1 MENGKNK
8 DSEGFKK
15 KLEDIGSSLSA
26 ALRDVKSDEDFA
38 YVVLHMKEMM
48 PGITDEEAK
57 AGLKLA
63 SQTLGS
69 SPAISKDDPNAMY
82 NQMPTGSGA
91 LSPTNEAFA
100 RMVKLANL
108 K

>member
-1 MENGKNK
+1 MENGENK

-57 AGLKLA
+57 GGLKLA
-63 SQTLGS
+63 SQVLGS
-69 SPAISKDDPNAMY
+69 SPAVSKKSPNAMY
-82 NQMPTGSGA
+82 PGMPG
-91 LSPTNEAFA
+91 PKNEAFA

>member
-1 MENGKNK
+1 
-8 DSEGFKK
+8 
-15 KLEDIGSSLSA
+15 
-26 ALRDVKSDEDFA
+26 
-38 YVVLHMKEMM
+38 MKEMM
-48 PGITDEEAK
+48 PSLTNDMAK

-63 SQTLGS
+63 SQTLSS
-69 SPAISKDDPNAMY
+69 SPAVSKDSPNAMY
-82 NQMPTGSGA
+82 DQMPTGSGA

>member
-1 MENGKNK
+1 MENGENK

-15 KLEDIGSSLSA
+15 KLEDIGSSLST
-26 ALRDVKSDEDFA
+26 ALRGVKSDEDFA

-48 PGITDEEAK
+48 PSLTNDMAK

-63 SQTLGS
+63 SQTLSS
-69 SPAISKDDPNAMY
+69 SPAVSKDAPGAMY
-82 NQMPTGSGA
+82 DKMPA
-91 LSPTNEAFA
+91 PQNEAFA

>member
-1 MENGKNK
+1 
-8 DSEGFKK
+8 
-15 KLEDIGSSLSA
+15 
-26 ALRDVKSDEDFA
+26 
-38 YVVLHMKEMM
+38 MKEMM

-69 SPAISKDDPNAMY
+69 SPAVSKDSPNAMY
-82 NQMPTGSGA
+82 DKMPV
-91 LSPTNEAFA
+91 PQNEAFA